1 MSEKKV
7 SYNYLKYSDIPDI
20 KEDGSENIR
29 YDNPDFPLFCRRNFI
44 PGNVILTGMMVHWHS
59 DVEFVYVEKGSVFFG
74 LTIVPSE

>member
-1 MSEKKV
+1 MPENNKKE
-7 SYNYLKYSDIPDI
+7 YYPKYSDIPEI

-29 YDNPDFPLFCRRNFI
+29 YDNPDFPLFCRRNDI
-44 PGNVILTGMMVHWHS
+44 PANFVPLKMSLHWHS